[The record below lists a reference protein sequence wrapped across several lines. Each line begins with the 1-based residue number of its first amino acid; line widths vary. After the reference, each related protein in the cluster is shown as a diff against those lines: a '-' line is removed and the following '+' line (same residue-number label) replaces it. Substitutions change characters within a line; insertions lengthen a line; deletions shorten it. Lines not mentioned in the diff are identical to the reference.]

1 MLRRWPITVRGALL
15 ASVAMALLA
24 LVASWVAFVVVRG
37 SLQAS
42 VQASLRL
49 DAERVAALYRGGV
62 AGRAVDQ
69 LAGPTGGTMVQLYD
83 PLGNLLA
90 ATSPRLA
97 ADDAL
102 LPSELVVGAREGPR
116 DHRGELAGMQVQVAL
131 TPFLFGVV
139 AVVADT
145 GFIGDSLLQLGRAL
159 VLASVALV
167 ALSGLVGWGLARE
180 IVRPL
185 RVLARAAQELGP
197 ERLTPIPE
205 AGTRDEVARLTRV
218 LNALI
223 ADLRRALDA
232 QRSFLAETSHELR
245 TPLTSLQ
252 GFLARA
258 ERRGSGPV
266 LREIRDAQRVAGGMT
281 RLVGDLLQL
290 SRGEAVRE
298 LEPFLVDLAA
308 EVLGPVAEE
317 FPGVRVEGVA
327 GALVLGDPGR
337 LRQLLRNLAANAV
350 RVAGAEGVTLR
361 LAATPTQVQLSVHD
375 SGPGIPPEQQAR
387 VFEKFWTA
395 GGGSGLG
402 LAIARHIAHAHAG
415 ELRLVSRPGDTTFTL
430 ELPRIEEDE
439 GEA

>member
-24 LVASWVAFVVVRG
+24 LIASWVAFAVVRG

-69 LAGPTGGTMVQLYD
+69 LAGPTGGAMVQLYD

-90 ATSPRLA
+90 ATSPRLGA
-97 ADDAL
+97 ADAL
-102 LPSELVVGAREGPR
+102 LATALVVSAREGPR
-116 DHRGELAGMQVQVAL
+116 DHRGVLAGMPVQVAL
-131 TPFLFGVV
+131 APFPFGVV
-139 AVVADT
+139 AVVAET
-145 GFIGDSLLQLGRAL
+145 AFIGSALAQLARNLALASTAL
-159 VLASVALV
+159 VI
-167 ALSGLVGWGLARE
+167 LSRLVGWGLARE

-185 RVLARAAQELGP
+185 RVLARAAMELGP

-205 AGTRDEVARLTRV
+205 VGTRDEVARLTRV

-223 ADLRRALDA
+223 ADLGRALDA

-258 ERRGSGPV
+258 ERHGSGPV
-266 LREIRDAQRVAGGMT
+266 LREIRDAQRVAGGMA

-290 SRGEAVRE
+290 SRGELVRE
-298 LEPFLVDLAA
+298 LEPFLVDLYR
-308 EVLGPVAEE
+308 EVLEPVAEE
-317 FPGVRVEGVA
+317 FPGVRLVGEG

-337 LRQLLRNLAANAV
+337 LRQLLRNLTANAV
-350 RVAGAEGVTLR
+350 RAAGAAAVTLR
-361 LAATPTQVQLSVHD
+361 LEGSPARVLVSVHD
-375 SGPGIPPEQQAR
+375 SGPGIPIDQQTR
-387 VFEKFWTA
+387 VFEKFWTG

-402 LAIARHIAHAHAG
+402 LAIARQIAHAHGGDLTLAS
-415 ELRLVSRPGDTTFTL
+415 VPGDTTFTL

-439 GEA
+439 GVA